1 MMAQT
6 ANAGGT
12 HAAPRALRIING
24 NPGKRAIEEEV
35 NFDRGAP
42 LKPADLSPDA
52 EWLWDLIIS
61 QMHGIGLLKP
71 LDAAS
76 LEAVCET
83 FARWREAVRYRR
95 ERGFLGKNS
104 QGVVAAPWVGVE
116 ERASREFRAWCAEYG
131 LTPAAERNLNPDEKA
146 NPESSNPFAQ

>member
-1 MMAQT
+1 MAQT

-12 HAAPRALRIING
+12 HSKPRALKVVEG
-24 NPGKRAIEEEV
+24 NPGRRPLEPEV
-35 NFDRGAP
+35 NFDRGVP
-42 LKPADLSPDA
+42 IKPEDLSEDA
-52 EWLWDLIIS
+52 AWLWDLVIS
-61 QMHGIGLLKP
+61 QMSTVGLLKP

-131 LTPAAERNLNPDEKA
+131 LTPAAEKHLSGDDEGDQGDY
-146 NPESSNPFAQ
+146 NPFA